1 MAQKLQTLTALP
13 ETELQFT
20 EPTWPLTTVCDSS
33 SRGSS
38 ALFSLHKA
46 LQAHSEQTCM
56 QTLIHTF
63 KKISKIN
70 LILRSNLS
78 KYNQI

>member
-1 MAQKLQTLTALP
+1 MAQKLQTLATLP
-13 ETELQFT
+13 ETEVQFI

-33 SRGSS
+33 SVGSN
-38 ALFSLHKA
+38 ALFSPHQA

-63 KKISKIN
+63 KKISKKTHIKIK
-70 LILRSNLS
+70 LV
-78 KYNQI
+78 QI